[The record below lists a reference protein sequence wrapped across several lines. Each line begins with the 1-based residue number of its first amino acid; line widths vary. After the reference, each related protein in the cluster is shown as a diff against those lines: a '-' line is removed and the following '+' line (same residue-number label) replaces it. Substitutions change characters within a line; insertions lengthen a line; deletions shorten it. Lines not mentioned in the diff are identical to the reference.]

1 MCGKEFYAE
10 GTVPHFQ
17 LRQTLREACNSA
29 DYQGMVE
36 AEPAIRQL
44 LKIDFEKKVKR
55 TVLRNFRTVINL
67 TINDNLQ
74 VGAKHQSQ
82 TIFSQYETARANL
95 AKTLEQ
101 EAEEKLEH
109 NHQLQEQIKQKI
121 DAYNNSVIAINDCLV
136 AMGLGRG
143 KLPAIKDTDLDPVF
157 NYQQS
162 AFTEPSY
169 NIEDEQE
176 TSSEIF
182 DAEFTPT
189 EKNPVMSE

>member
-1 MCGKEFYAE
+1 
-10 GTVPHFQ
+10 
-17 LRQTLREACNSA
+17 
-29 DYQGMVE
+29 MVE

-55 TVLRNFRTVINL
+55 TVLRHFRTVINL
-67 TINDNLQ
+67 TLNDNLQ
-74 VGAKHQSQ
+74 VGAKHQSGA
-82 TIFSQYETARANL
+82 IFSQYEMARANL

-101 EAEEKLEH
+101 EAEEKLED
-109 NHQLQEQIKQKI
+109 NHKLQEQIKQKI
-121 DAYNNSVIAINDCLV
+121 DAYNDSVIAINDCLV

-143 KLPAIKDTDLDPVF
+143 KLPDIKDTDFDPVF
-157 NYQQS
+157 NYQQP

-169 NIEDEQE
+169 NYNLEDDQE
-176 TSSEIF
+176 TSSEIV